1 MSKEPI
7 IYIKHILECIEL
19 IEKYIE
25 GKNKVDFI
33 ETPLIQD
40 AIIHRIEIIGEAIKN
55 LSSEFLGNYPDI
67 PWKEIK
73 GMRDIIVHKYFGI
86 DLELTWEVV
95 EKDIP
100 DLKSNILK
108 IKKEM
113 ALESDSSLKK

>member
-25 GKNKVDFI
+25 GKNKADFI
-33 ETPLIQD
+33 KTLLIQD
-40 AIIHRIEIIGEAIKN
+40 AVVHRIEIIGEAIKN
-55 LSSEFLGNYPDI
+55 LSSEFIEKYPNI

-86 DLELTWEVV
+86 DLELTWEVIV
-95 EKDIP
+95 KDIP
-100 DLKSNILK
+100 DLKRNILK
-108 IKKEM
+108 IKEEID
-113 ALESDSSLKK
+113 LESNCN